1 MINDLIYCNKHSIEH
16 HEEVHPYLHDPIPV
30 VPSGDLEQSEEG
42 HAKVLKG
49 SMAAHPLTWVVL
61 VTHWERRV
69 GREEWEEWGEG
80 DMGEG
85 GMGR

>member
-69 GREEWEEWGEG
+69 GREGETGEG
-80 DMGEG
+80 GIGG

>member
-1 MINDLIYCNKHSIEH
+1 MINYLIYCNKHSI
-16 HEEVHPYLHDPIPV
+16 VHPYLHDPIPV

-69 GREEWEEWGEG
+69 GREGGMGEG